1 MVMKMNKR
9 EVIKRLK
16 KELNYT
22 EEKCVLINDIAENTF
37 LIGKKNKEKII
48 SEFVQK
54 LNVSESDANNIYEV
68 FMTIIGSGIKDKLK
82 HPFRDL
88 DK

>member
-9 EVIKRLK
+9 EVIERLK

-48 SEFVQK
+48 SEFIQK

>member
-9 EVIKRLK
+9 EVIERLK